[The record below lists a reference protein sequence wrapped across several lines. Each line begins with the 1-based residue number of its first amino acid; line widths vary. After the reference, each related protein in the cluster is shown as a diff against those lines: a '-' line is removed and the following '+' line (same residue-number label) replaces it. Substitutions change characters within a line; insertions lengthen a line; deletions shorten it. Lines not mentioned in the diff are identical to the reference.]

1 MKVNKNTL
9 YAALFLLCVAVPYLN
24 NYELTFAIWTLAT
37 ALSLRKS
44 YNKHLLYQLFFFSSI
59 LVIATISAFFHDFKG
74 YDFIRDFT
82 YIVKPILGLLVGYQ
96 LARTHLVNPIKT
108 LIVSGFYLAIIHL
121 VLVAGTILFVGFR
134 DIHLLR
140 FYAGYFSDFEIYAL
154 ILLWFSSKFQ
164 VEFTRQ
170 QKGLMLI
177 VLLASTFFYLS
188 RINFIQAGI
197 LFLALKG
204 FFTLNKRLIIVL
216 ATGIILILGGYFA
229 LLAYNP
235 IRNGKG
241 ADAFLYKIK
250 VIPEEAFKTRVD
262 ASDWKDFND
271 NYRSVENI
279 LTVKQMGNS
288 GTPTI
293 LFGKGLGS
301 RVDLKQEVELDGTK
315 MKYISIVH
323 NGYMTTFLKSG
334 LLGVIL
340 LISSIL
346 VLRKAQVIG
355 ESYKMY
361 NRLLIGTV
369 LFLFL
374 SYWVFLGFYFKA
386 DTKSIILGL
395 ILACYD
401 RIVLNQQPKSL

>member
-1 MKVNKNTL
+1 MKVNKNAL
-9 YAALFLLCVAVPYLN
+9 YAFLFLLCVGVPYLN
-24 NYELTFAIWTLAT
+24 NYELTFAVWTFAT
-37 ALSLRKS
+37 AISLRKS
-44 YNKHLLYQLFFFSSI
+44 YNKYLLYQLLLFATI
-59 LVIATISAFFHDFKG
+59 LVIAIGSAFIHDFKG

-96 LARTHLVNPIKT
+96 LARGYLFNPIKT
-108 LIVSGFYLAIIHL
+108 VIISGFYLAIFHL
-121 VLVAGTILFVGFR
+121 ILVGGTILFVGFR

-154 ILLWFSSKFQ
+154 VLLWFSNKFQ
-164 VEFTRQ
+164 IEFSRRQ
-170 QKGLMLI
+170 KAVMLV

-197 LFLALKG
+197 LFFALKG
-204 FFTLNKRLIIVL
+204 FFTLNKRLILVV
-216 ATGIILILGGYFA
+216 ATGLILVVGGYFA

-288 GTPTI
+288 GTSTI

-301 RVDLKQEVELDGTK
+301 RIDLKQEVELDGTK

-334 LLGVIL
+334 LLGVFFLIL
-340 LISSIL
+340 SIL
-346 VLRKAQVIG
+346 AIRKAQVVG

-386 DTKSIILGL
+386 DTKSIVLGL

-401 RIVLNQQPKSL
+401 RVALNQQPKSL